1 MGLAGSTPAAQ
12 GVTAEGVHAFLDA
25 MEGEPNV
32 EPHSLV
38 ILRHGYEVA
47 AGWWS
52 PYTFPRPHLLYSLS
66 KTFVGTAVG
75 LAVADGLLRL
85 DDPVVNY
92 FPEFRQKVT
101 GRHAQSMLVR
111 HLASMASGHSQ
122 DTTSRVFNNGPE
134 DPVLSFL
141 LVPPEHEPGTVFAYN
156 QPATYTL
163 AAIVQRVTGET
174 LTRYL
179 RRRVL
184 DKLGA
189 DEVSWLQ
196 SPAGRDI
203 GYSGLYATTRT
214 VALLGQLYLQGG
226 QWQGEQLLPRSWVAD
241 ATQAQVPTRK
251 GKPDWDVLPT
261 GESTDGSR
269 GYGYQVWVSRHG
281 YRGDGAY
288 GQFCLVLP
296 EQDAVVAMTGQTHSP
311 GRPDMQTVLIAVW
324 DYLVPAFRPG
334 PVAETVAGTQL
345 RERLESL
352 ALPTIHLDA
361 GPGGD
366 EDVGTGARF
375 SPEGGR
381 CAEQPSLQGIEVQP
395 DEVGWQVTLC
405 EAGAELRAHFL
416 PNAWAVTESEAAD
429 NNVVP
434 LAGNGGWLNS
444 STLRFDAIFLETPH
458 RLCLTCDVPS
468 KTFMAAWVTRPG
480 HISRL
485 ADLHAGPLVVS

>member
-1 MGLAGSTPAAQ
+1 M
-12 GVTAEGVHAFLDA
+12 AEGVHAFLDA

-38 ILRHGYEVA
+38 ILRHGYQVA

-101 GRHAQSMLVR
+101 GRRAQLMLVR

-122 DTTSRVFNNGPE
+122 DTASRVFNNGPV

-196 SPAGRDI
+196 YPAGRDI

-226 QWQGEQLLPRSWVAD
+226 QWRVNSCFRAPGWQRPHRPRYPPGKANRIGTCSRPGKARTVLGLWLPGVGLSARVPRRRGLWPVLPR
-241 ATQAQVPTRK
+241 
-251 GKPDWDVLPT
+251 
-261 GESTDGSR
+261 
-269 GYGYQVWVSRHG
+269 
-281 YRGDGAY
+281 
-288 GQFCLVLP
+288 LP

-324 DYLVPAFRPG
+324 DHLVPAFRPG

-345 RERLESL
+345 RERLEGL
-352 ALPTIHLDA
+352 ALPTPRSNV
-361 GPGGD
+361 GPGSD
-366 EDVGTGARF
+366 EDIGTGARF
-375 SPEGGR
+375 SPEGGT
-381 CAEQPSLQGIEVQP
+381 CAEQPSLQSIEVQR
-395 DEVGWQVTLC
+395 DEAGWQVTLC

-429 NNVVP
+429 DYVVP

-458 RLCLTCDVPS
+458 RLCVDVRRTVQDVYGCLGHP
-468 KTFMAAWVTRPG
+468 TRAYLAPG
-480 HISRL
+480 
-485 ADLHAGPLVVS
+485 